1 MGVTL
6 RGTTCKCQP
15 SARHD
20 SPVFVRV
27 RVADGGFAKMN
38 PCHVRSGVAEAG
50 EGVERKGR
58 AADLFQ
64 GGRDET
70 GQQGRDD
77 LPTKQG

>member
-1 MGVTL
+1 M
-6 RGTTCKCQP
+6 
-15 SARHD
+15 
-20 SPVFVRV
+20 RV
-27 RVADGGFAKMN
+27 RVADDGFAKMN

>member
-20 SPVFVRV
+20 SPVRVRV
-27 RVADGGFAKMN
+27 RVADDGFAKMN

-58 AADLFQ
+58 AFQ